1 LCGVRPA
8 TARLTHCL
16 VLGTLLSSGCA
27 FPLFNV
33 EESSRPR
40 RLAYRPSHTGAAVES
55 ERSRAA
61 PARSTPA
68 LGPRRSSVLDPSPDE
83 LSREGSAGACY
94 AALREAGVPY
104 QRVVEAASGVK
115 WPVRLQGPVRGVRF
129 DQLDRDKTFA
139 VLDCR
144 LALALV
150 DWAPVLRR
158 AGVRRVLHYSMY
170 RPGARIG
177 GGGTVSSH
185 AHGMAI
191 DAAKFELESGAVI
204 DVLDDWEGRKRG
216 QDPCPVR
223 RDESRASRI
232 MRSVTCQ
239 AVEKNVFQIVLTP
252 HYNRAHANHLHL
264 ERKIGVDWQFVK

>member
-1 LCGVRPA
+1 MCGVRFA
-8 TARLTHCL
+8 TTHLTQCLALSL
-16 VLGTLLSSGCA
+16 VLGGCA

-33 EESSRPR
+33 EENHRPR
-40 RLAYRPSHTGAAVES
+40 TLAYRPSHTAAGTEA
-55 ERSRAA
+55 ER
-61 PARSTPA
+61 PRSTASRTAPA
-68 LGPRRSSVLDPSPDE
+68 LGPRRSSVLDPTPAE
-83 LSREGSAGACY
+83 LSRESSSGACY

-104 QRVVEAASGVK
+104 QRVAAASGVK
-115 WPVRLQGPVRGVRF
+115 WPIRLQGPIRGVWF
-129 DQLDRDKTFA
+129 EQLDRDATYA

-150 DWAPVLRR
+150 DWAPVLKR

-177 GGGTVSSH
+177 GSGSVSSH

-191 DAAKFELESGAVI
+191 DAAKFELDSGAVI

-216 QDPCPVR
+216 QPPCPVR
-223 RDESRASRI
+223 RDESKASRI
-232 MRSVTCQ
+232 MRTITCQ
-239 AVEKNVFQIVLTP
+239 AVDRNVFQIVLTP

-264 ERKIGVDWQFVK
+264 ERKLDVDWQFVK